1 MTYHCI
7 NWVRHTLNK
16 NNKTWRTLYDI
27 SLTIT
32 PISAVT
38 AQHTIYMVDRR
49 YRISSS
55 ACHNSPDSADN
66 TALQWGHSA
75 DICSYNEGTVL
86 ISVPTMRAQCWHLRR
101 CRGCYWQ
108 HTPAC
113 RHTPCPLSAKT
124 WYSAHYKGVGP
135 VALLFRIVSRSGV
148 VWSLLWSKCQ
158 ICSRLS
164 WSLTRLWSLCRFMLR
179 L

>member
-86 ISVPTMRAQCWHLRR
+86 TSVPTMRAQCWYLFLQWGHSADI
-101 CRGCYWQ
+101 WDAVEVAIDS
-108 HTPAC
+108 TPLHVVILLA
-113 RHTPCPLSAKT
+113 PCLPKPGI
-124 WYSAHYKGVGP
+124 AHIIKEWV
-135 VALLFRIVSRSGV
+135 L
-148 VWSLLWSKCQ
+148 
-158 ICSRLS
+158 
-164 WSLTRLWSLCRFMLR
+164 
-179 L
+179 